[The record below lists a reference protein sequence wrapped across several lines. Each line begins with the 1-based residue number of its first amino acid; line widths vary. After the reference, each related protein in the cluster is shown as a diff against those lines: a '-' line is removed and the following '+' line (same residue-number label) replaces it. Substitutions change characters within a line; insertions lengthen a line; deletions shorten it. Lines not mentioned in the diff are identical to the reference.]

1 MNVYFRKQINK
12 QAATCMT
19 QRVYLHINLFVNIV
33 YTLFV
38 FLYICS
44 NYNYVVMKRDTHG
57 TGDRGER
64 EEGYTIMQ
72 LKCTHI
78 QAGLNCAYSILL
90 NILWQFISKMT
101 LVTFQ

>member
-57 TGDRGER
+57 TGNRGAKGSRVYNHATEMH
-64 EEGYTIMQ
+64 T
-72 LKCTHI
+72 
-78 QAGLNCAYSILL
+78 YSGRIKLCIF
-90 NILWQFISKMT
+90 NITEYIVAVYQ
-101 LVTFQ
+101 